1 MSKYTRISK
10 QRGYTV
16 IPNGLLPEGEV
27 SARAWGIYAYLLSR
41 PEGWVIHVR
50 QLQTIFT
57 EGRDAIYT
65 AMKQLR
71 GAGLLEMESY
81 QEPGQ
86 PPKKR
91 YVMVNVE
98 ELLQKPP
105 NTDSQDTGNQDRKS
119 RTLTTTDITT
129 TEFTQDHSTVERSS
143 TDTFHDQSSIDQ
155 PFHEQ
160 PAAAREKSSAKQYDD
175 HLPKEQWNHLKRL
188 LQLTGEAIR
197 DTKDFYSPVAQDR
210 WADFETALEDH
221 TADLPYGDLILDLV
235 LNGKWTV
242 NAKVADWYAAG
253 AELNTLFNT
262 ARAC

>member
-1 MSKYTRISK
+1 MTGSIRVPKR
-10 QRGYTV
+10 RGYTV

-129 TEFTQDHSTVERSS
+129 TEFTQDHFTVEQSS
-143 TDTFHDQSSIDQ
+143 TDTFHEQSST
-155 PFHEQ
+155 
-160 PAAAREKSSAKQYDD
+160 AREKSSPKTDDD
-175 HLPKEQWNHLKRL
+175 HLPKETYKFLRDK
-188 LQLTGEAIR
+188 LQRVGLSIEQSG
-197 DTKDFYSPVAQDR
+197 DFYHEDTQDL
-210 WADFETALEDH
+210 WEDFELSLEEVTEH
-221 TADLPYGDLILDLV
+221 LPYEWAISDLTQ
-235 LNGKWTV
+235 NGKWTV
-242 NAKVADWYAAG
+242 NAKVADQYEAG
-253 AELNTLFNT
+253 KELTTLLNT
-262 ARAC
+262 ARSL